1 MLLGF
6 GGISDQIGRRATMLA
21 GLLASLAGALLFAVA
36 LDVWWVFAGRVL
48 MGIGVGLAASRA
60 TAAILEFSSRER
72 TKSAASVTMAA
83 LAIGFAAALLLG
95 GALTEY
101 GPWPTH
107 LCLDTGYSPPHPA
120 GCDVVL
126 AASYGRRCGRRQAL
140 QNAVCSEGYSS
151 GLRVVIDR
159 HDGGLCVRRAGPIVW
174 RPS

>member
-1 MLLGF
+1 
-6 GGISDQIGRRATMLA
+6 MLA
-21 GLLASLAGALLFAVA
+21 GLFASLVGALLFAVA
-36 LDVWWVFAGRVL
+36 PDVWWVFGGRTL

-107 LCLDTGYSPPHPA
+107 LCFF
-120 GCDVVL
+120 
-126 AASYGRRCGRRQAL
+126 
-140 QNAVCSEGYSS
+140 
-151 GLRVVIDR
+151 VIDR